1 MTRFII
7 LLMLLFA
14 AATANADLEF
24 VIKGVDDPL
33 RANVRAYI
41 DFLQVGRR
49 ARVSNRD
56 LDKILENAIV
66 DARAALRPYGYY
78 QPEIT
83 GRYIRQRTGDAVLE
97 LSINRGPAVRI
108 RELELRVEGP
118 GSTERVLREWQN
130 EWPLTTGKRLDQTVW
145 KQQKQELK

>member
-97 LSINRGPAVRI
+97 LSINRGPGTQAWV
-108 RELELRVEGP
+108 
-118 GSTERVLREWQN
+118 QN
-130 EWPLTTGKRLDQTVW
+130 CWVSSPWRT
-145 KQQKQELK
+145 